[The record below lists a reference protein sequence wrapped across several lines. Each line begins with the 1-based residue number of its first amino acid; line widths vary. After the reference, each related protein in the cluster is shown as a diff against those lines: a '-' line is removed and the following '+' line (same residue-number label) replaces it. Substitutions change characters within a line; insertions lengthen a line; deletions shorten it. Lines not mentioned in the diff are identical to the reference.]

1 MDVETEV
8 KPWISLEEWKKVKN
22 CLMQRKLKLAQE
34 YINVWK
40 IRTHKLDAGKP
51 LSKTVNFC
59 QIVFRTV
66 DGKEICGSI
75 IFVEFKR
82 LLLSLK

>member
-40 IRTHKLDAGKP
+40 IRTHKLDAGK
-51 LSKTVNFC
+51 SKNC
-59 QIVFRTV
+59 QFSVKSKVKTPR
-66 DGKEICGSI
+66 S
-75 IFVEFKR
+75 
-82 LLLSLK
+82 

>member
-22 CLMQRKLKLAQE
+22 CLMQRKLTLAQE

-40 IRTHKLDAGKP
+40 IRTHKLDAGKSQN
-51 LSKTVNFC
+51 LKRNVGHTSK
-59 QIVFRTV
+59 I
-66 DGKEICGSI
+66 
-75 IFVEFKR
+75 
-82 LLLSLK
+82 

>member
-40 IRTHKLDAGKP
+40 IRTHKLDAGKSQK
-51 LSKTVNFC
+51 LSNQCLNSKSKNY
-59 QIVFRTV
+59 
-66 DGKEICGSI
+66 
-75 IFVEFKR
+75 
-82 LLLSLK
+82 

>member
-22 CLMQRKLKLAQE
+22 CLMQRKLQLAQE

-40 IRTHKLDAGKP
+40 IRTHKLDAGKSQK
-51 LSKTVNFC
+51 LSINV
-59 QIVFRTV
+59 QI
-66 DGKEICGSI
+66 K
-75 IFVEFKR
+75 K
-82 LLLSLK
+82 LLNQVHIGER

>member
-40 IRTHKLDAGKP
+40 IRTHKLDAGKSQK
-51 LSKTVNFC
+51 LSIFC
-59 QIVFRTV
+59 QIKKILNQVHI
-66 DGKEICGSI
+66 GE
-75 IFVEFKR
+75 
-82 LLLSLK
+82 

>member
-40 IRTHKLDAGKP
+40 IRTHKLDAGK
-51 LSKTVNFC
+51 
-59 QIVFRTV
+59 
-66 DGKEICGSI
+66 
-75 IFVEFKR
+75 
-82 LLLSLK
+82 SLNK

>member
-22 CLMQRKLKLAQE
+22 CLKQRKLKLAQE

-40 IRTHKLDAGKP
+40 IRTHKLDAGKSI
-51 LSKTVNFC
+51 SKTVNFC
-59 QIVFRTV
+59 KSFS
-66 DGKEICGSI
+66 GKRERNLWEHNIC
-75 IFVEFKR
+75 R
-82 LLLSLK
+82 MYLSVYF